1 MWDGGETLRK
11 RKEQAAQR
19 IRPVDAGSTHSSSI
33 GRLFVLL
40 LVVAAVLNGAIIY
53 MYRRKS
59 LKPVGTPGAF
69 GAKEYQPPRLALR
82 RDDNNVQ
89 AHVEALRKAVSAGS
103 ATVPVAGNA
112 SAEPVSRVSWQEL
125 AQLVSDAYAAALGDG
140 SGDLFRVA
148 LAELGSSQNLGSV
161 DRSVSRDGRGERLR
175 CESIGGFVCD
185 GLGN

>member
-19 IRPVDAGSTHSSSI
+19 TRPVDAGSTHSSSI

-40 LVVAAVLNGAIIY
+40 LAVAAVLNGAIIL

-69 GAKEYQPPRLALR
+69 GAKEYQPPQLALR
-82 RDDNNVQ
+82 RDDNDNNVQ

-103 ATVPVAGNA
+103 ATLPVAGNT
-112 SAEPVSRVSWQEL
+112 SAAPVSRC
-125 AQLVSDAYAAALGDG
+125 A
-140 SGDLFRVA
+140 
-148 LAELGSSQNLGSV
+148 
-161 DRSVSRDGRGERLR
+161 
-175 CESIGGFVCD
+175 
-185 GLGN
+185 